1 MGDVSSKPNGP
12 GSPVPQKK
20 NGDTIGTSPDGRSA
34 TPGPD
39 QAIPP
44 AARKSI
50 LIIEDDRTTQNI
62 IRHFLEKNGFAVAS
76 AGDAEEGL
84 RQAREKP
91 PALILLDLM
100 LPGMSGFQVL
110 SRLKQDAALA
120 PIPVVIL
127 SSLTQEDDIM
137 KALTSGAVDYITK
150 PLSPS
155 VLVTKIKLL
164 LAERL

>member
-1 MGDVSSKPNGP
+1 MGGINSQPNG
-12 GSPVPQKK
+12 SDSRVPQKK
-20 NGDTIGTSPDGRSA
+20 TGDTIDPSPEGRSA

-39 QAIPP
+39 RAVPP
-44 AARKSI
+44 AAGKSI
-50 LIIEDDRTTQNI
+50 LIIEDDQTTQNI

-84 RQAREKP
+84 RQARDKP
-91 PALILLDLM
+91 PALIILDLM

-137 KALTSGAVDYITK
+137 KALTSGAADYITK
-150 PLSPS
+150 PLSPI

-164 LAERL
+164 LTERS

>member
-1 MGDVSSKPNGP
+1 LV
-12 GSPVPQKK
+12 
-20 NGDTIGTSPDGRSA
+20 
-34 TPGPD
+34 
-39 QAIPP
+39 IPP
-44 AARKSI
+44 AVEKSI
-50 LIIEDDRTTQNI
+50 LIIEDDQTTQHI
-62 IRHFLEKNGFAVAS
+62 IRHFLEKDGFAVAS

-84 RQAREKP
+84 RQARDNP

-120 PIPVVIL
+120 PIPVCII
-127 SSLTQEDDIM
+127 SSLIQEDNIM

-150 PLSPS
+150 PFSPI

-164 LAERL
+164 LTGRS

>member
-1 MGDVSSKPNGP
+1 MGGISSKPNGP
-12 GSPVPQKK
+12 GSRAPRKK
-20 NGDTIGTSPDGRSA
+20 KGDTIGPSPDGRSA

-39 QAIPP
+39 RAVPP
-44 AARKSI
+44 AAGKSI
-50 LIIEDDRTTQNI
+50 LIIEDDQTTQHI

-84 RQAREKP
+84 RQARNKP

-120 PIPVVIL
+120 PIPVVII
-127 SSLTQEDDIM
+127 SSLTQEDNVI
-137 KALTSGAVDYITK
+137 KALTAGAVDYITK
-150 PLSPS
+150 PLSPI

-164 LAERL
+164 LTGRS

>member
-20 NGDTIGTSPDGRSA
+20 NGDEIGPSPDSRSA
-34 TPGPD
+34 TPGSD
-39 QAIPP
+39 RAVPP
-44 AARKSI
+44 ASGKSI
-50 LIIEDDRTTQNI
+50 LVIEDDQTTQNI
-62 IRHFLEKNGFAVAS
+62 IRHFLEKNGFAVVL

-84 RQAREKP
+84 RQAWDKP

-110 SRLKQDAALA
+110 SRLKQNAALA
-120 PIPVVIL
+120 PIPVVII

-137 KALTSGAVDYITK
+137 KALASGAVDYITK
-150 PLSPS
+150 PLSPA
-155 VLVTKIKLL
+155 VLVSKIKLL
-164 LAERL
+164 LTGRS